1 MFRQRS
7 AHCWIA
13 RSICLVALG
22 AMLSGCDLQ
31 QSMDASDSFMPHGFC
46 LSWNPQLLSLFIVGN
61 GLVAVSYYS
70 IPAALWTF
78 IRKRS
83 DLAFNWMF
91 RLFAAFIFLCGTT
104 HVMKLWSIWYP
115 VYWAEGVVDLVTGVV
130 SGFTAVLLWPLI
142 PKALA
147 IRSPKEW
154 EEANA
159 RLAESLEQ
167 RDQAEK
173 AVRESEY
180 WHRSILEK
188 TQDAFIATDADGLI
202 TDWNKQ
208 SEETFGWQRQEVLGK
223 MLLDMIVPE
232 RHREQYKDALQHYRA
247 TGESPLLNQIIE
259 TDGLHRDGHEL
270 PIELS
275 ITPLQLDDKVTFFAF
290 LRDITKRRQ
299 VQQELAQARDQALE
313 ASRFKSE
320 FLANMSHEIRTPM
333 NAVIGMSDLLSRT
346 QLLDEQ
352 RDYATIIH
360 SSADAL
366 LDLINDILDYSKIE
380 AGKLDLEIIDFDL
393 LSVVEG
399 TAELIA
405 PKAREKNLSI
415 MTFVAPDV
423 PPVVRGDP
431 GRIRQVLL
439 NLISNGIKFTQY
451 GEVVVRTTV
460 QSVGEDRV
468 TLRFSV
474 CDTGIGITPA
484 AMNRLFTPF
493 TQANEAVTRKYG
505 GTGLGLSIS
514 KRLVELMGGKLGLA
528 SNPGIG
534 SDFWFTVPLE
544 QSQDKIETDD
554 IPTRLSDT
562 RLLVIDGPPGVGEI
576 IQAYAASWGM
586 RCSAVGSIEQA
597 LSTMRHEAAVNDAYD
612 LIFVD
617 LALGKDKALEL
628 PQIVQS
634 IPELAHSKLLL
645 LSAAPDS
652 DLGSEAMRRG
662 FSAFLMKP
670 VRQSRLFDCMVN
682 ILHPT
687 TTTTNDLPAP
697 EAKSITKHMESAPS
711 GSGRLILVA
720 EDNTINQKVALLLLR
735 ELGYAA
741 HAVANGQEAVDALQR
756 TNYAL
761 VLMDCQMPEMD
772 GFEATRAI
780 RKMEDLTGRRTPIVA
795 LTAHA
800 MSFDRDECLSTG
812 MDDYIS
818 KPVTAKKLESV
829 LARFLMPK
837 IGASQLEADSA
848 APEVEGVEPVDIE
861 VVLGTYGAKAGIE
874 LLREF
879 YGETT
884 RLLNTF
890 NSASEEN
897 NLQCMKKTIHELKG
911 ICAAI
916 YATEMTALCR
926 ALEAAIEREDSQ
938 ELQRCKSKLLAAHS
952 KTLAFLK
959 QNDFVEEHN
968 PPKS

>member
-1 MFRQRS
+1 MFRQRY

-13 RSICLVALG
+13 RSICLVVLG
-22 AMLSGCDLQ
+22 TMLSGCNLQ
-31 QSMDASDSFMPHGFC
+31 QSIDASDSFMPHGFC
-46 LSWNPQLLSLFIVGN
+46 LSWNPQLLGLFIVGN
-61 GLVAVSYYS
+61 GLVAISYYS
-70 IPAALWTF
+70 IPAALWIF
-78 IRKRS
+78 VRKRS

-115 VYWAEGVVDLVTGVV
+115 VYWAEGMVDLITGIV
-130 SGFTAVLLWPLI
+130 SGFTAILLWPLI

-159 RLAESLEQ
+159 RLAQSLEQ

-173 AVRESEY
+173 AVRDSEY

-188 TQDAFIATDADGLI
+188 TQDAFIATDAEGLI

-232 RHREQYKDALQHYRA
+232 RHRELYKEALQHYLS
-247 TGESPLLNQIIE
+247 TGESYLLNQIIE

-275 ITPLQLDDKVTFFAF
+275 ITPLRLDDKVTFFAF

-405 PKAREKNLSI
+405 AKAREKNLSI
-415 MTFVAPDV
+415 MTFVASDV
-423 PPVVRGDP
+423 PPIVRGDP

-460 QSVGEDRV
+460 QNAGDDRV

-474 CDTGIGITPA
+474 SDTGIGISSA

-514 KRLVELMGGKLGLA
+514 KRLVELMGGKLGLE
-528 SNPGIG
+528 STPGIG
-534 SDFWFTVPLE
+534 SNFWFTVPLE
-544 QSQDKIETDD
+544 QSEDRIEAEDA
-554 IPTRLSDT
+554 PTGLSDA
-562 RLLVIDGPPGVGEI
+562 RLLVIDGPPGAGEI

-586 RCSAVGSIEQA
+586 RCSAVGSTEQA
-597 LSTMRHEAAVNDAYD
+597 LSTMRYEAAVNDAYD

-617 LALGKDKALEL
+617 LAVGRDKALEL
-628 PQIVQS
+628 PHIVQS
-634 IPELAHSKLLL
+634 IPELVHSKLLL
-645 LSAAPDS
+645 LSSAPDS
-652 DLGSEAMRRG
+652 ELGGEAMRRG

-687 TTTTNDLPAP
+687 DTTNDLPVP
-697 EAKSITKHMESAPS
+697 EAKSTIKRTESAPS

-741 HAVANGQEAVDALQR
+741 HAVANGQEAVDALHR

-829 LARFLMPK
+829 LARYLSPK
-837 IGASQLEADSA
+837 SSPSKLEADSA
-848 APEVEGVEPVDIE
+848 APELESVEPVDIE
-861 VVLGTYGAKAGIE
+861 VVLGTYGAKAGVE

-884 RLLNTF
+884 RLLSRL
-890 NSASEEN
+890 NSVSEEN
-897 NLQCMKKTIHELKG
+897 NLQLMKTTIHELKG

-926 ALEAAIEREDSQ
+926 ALEAAIEREDAQ
-938 ELQRCKSKLLAAHS
+938 ELQRCKSKLLTAHN
-952 KTLAFLK
+952 KTLEFLR
-959 QNDFVEEHN
+959 QHDFIEEHN